1 MSDYGI
7 VAHDVYLPKYRIS
20 RKVIYAAT
28 AWTGNVPKGE
38 AKGERSFC
46 DWDEDSI
53 TMAVEAARG
62 ALSGLDKGSLE
73 RIILATTSAPFA
85 DRQSTAVIAD
95 ALLLNDNLMAMDVGT
110 SRRAATSALITA
122 LKSDAKTLLIASENR
137 SVKSSSLQEMHYG
150 DGAAALLLGREN
162 MIARLLGSESL
173 TCDFVDQYRAHDAAS
188 DYAWE
193 QRWVREEGYQ
203 TIAVAAAR
211 RLLAKLDLAGD
222 AVDYFIL
229 PAPLRGVSEKVA
241 ATLGIRPEA
250 VADNLAGVCGDTGA
264 AHPLLMLSAI
274 LEQAGPRKKILLLG
288 FGQGCDVLC
297 FETTADID
305 SYRPANGLRKMLH
318 RRVEETQYHKF
329 LTVSGMLQLDWGMR
343 AEADTK
349 TALSSHFRNRRTV
362 QSFVG
367 GRCRICGTAQY
378 PQASICVNP
387 ECAAAGEMDDVPL
400 AETTGRIAS
409 FTVDWLGYSP
419 NPPLQY
425 GMVEFD
431 NGVKLMMGLVS
442 GDADQLK
449 VGAQVSP
456 VFRIQSIDAMRNFKR
471 YFWKLE
477 LRQAELKPT
486 ESPETAS

>member
-20 RKVIYAAT
+20 RKVIYDSI

-38 AKGERSFC
+38 AKGERTFC

-62 ALSGLDKGSLE
+62 ALSGYDKGALE

-95 ALLLNDNLMAMDVGT
+95 ALLLNDNVMAMDVGT
-110 SRRAATSALITA
+110 SRRAATSALMTA
-122 LKSDAKTLLIASENR
+122 LNSNCKTLLVASENR
-137 SVKSSSLQEMHYG
+137 GVKSSSLQEMRYG
-150 DGAAALLLGREN
+150 DGAAALVLGREN
-162 MIARLLGSESL
+162 IIARLLGCESL
-173 TCDFVDQYRAHDAAS
+173 TCDFVDQYRTNDAGS
-188 DYAWE
+188 DYVWE

-203 TIAVAAAR
+203 TIAVTPVK
-211 RLLAKLDLAGD
+211 RLLAKLDIAGD
-222 AVDYFIL
+222 AIDYFIF
-229 PAPLRGVSEKVA
+229 PAPQREVQEKVA
-241 ATLGIRPEA
+241 GTLGIRPEA
-250 VADNLAGVCGDTGA
+250 VADNLARVCGDTGT

-274 LEQAGPRKKILLLG
+274 LQQAKPGQKILLLG

-297 FETTADID
+297 FETTAYID
-305 SYRPANGLRKMLH
+305 DYRPANGLQKMLR
-318 RRVEETQYHKF
+318 RRVEETQYHKY
-329 LTVSGMLQLDWGMR
+329 LTVSGMLELDWGMR

-349 TALSSHFRNRRTV
+349 TALSSHFRNRRSV

-367 GRCRICGTAQY
+367 GRCRACGTAQY
-378 PQASICVNP
+378 PKASICVNP
-387 ECAAAGEMDDVPL
+387 ECAATVEMDDVPL
-400 AETTGRIAS
+400 AEATGRIAS

-425 GMVEFD
+425 GMVKFD
-431 NGVKLMMGLVS
+431 NDVKLMMGLVS
-442 GDADQLK
+442 GDSDQLK
-449 VGAQVSP
+449 VGAAVSP
-456 VFRIQSIDAMRNFKR
+456 VFRIQSFDRIRNFRR

-477 LRQAELKPT
+477 LSQAALNPVEALDA
-486 ESPETAS
+486 AS